1 MFKLVEVNK
10 IVNPKIE
17 VDLDVCTKCKACTR
31 ACPLRLYYFRDDNL
45 VMRRSTEILCME
57 CGHCFAACPVNAIKL
72 RFYPDGEKIE
82 ILETLELPPYKKLL
96 NLIKSRRS
104 IRNFK
109 SEPIPD
115 DLWDNLIEAG
125 KYSPTGHN
133 DQMVN
138 FTILRDPELLKKF
151 SNEITKG
158 FIELSK
164 IYAERGKWKEYR
176 KSFEKSDRKIIEG
189 TLPYFSDTLKGI
201 ERGEDFWRWNG
212 ELIIIHASKKTSTLI
227 PDCSVAASNIMLAA
241 ESLGLGTCS
250 LGMATTAINT
260 IENVAKVIQFP
271 QNHVVGY
278 TLAVGFPKVKYYR
291 IPPRRSAKV
300 KWL

>member
-1 MFKLVEVNK
+1 VVKVVEVHK

-57 CGHCFAACPVNAIKL
+57 CGHCFAVCPVNAIKL
-72 RFYPDGEKIE
+72 RLYPDEEKIE
-82 ILETLELPPYKKLL
+82 NLVDFELPTYKSVLS
-96 NLIKSRRS
+96 LIKARRS

-109 SEPIPD
+109 PEPIPE
-115 DLWDNLIEAG
+115 DLWNKLLEAG

-133 DQMVN
+133 DQLVN

-151 SNEITKG
+151 SDEITKG
-158 FIELSK
+158 FIGLSK
-164 IYAERGKWKEYR
+164 IYAERGKWREYR
-176 KSFEKSDRKIIEG
+176 KSIEKSDRKIIEG
-189 TLPYFSDTLKGI
+189 TLPYFNDTLKGI

-227 PDCSVAASNIMLAA
+227 QDCSVAASNIMLAA

-278 TLAVGFPKVKYYR
+278 TLAVGLPRVKYYR

>member
-1 MFKLVEVNK
+1 MVEVKK

-17 VDLDVCTKCKACTR
+17 VDLDVCTQCKACTW
-31 ACPLRLYYFRDDNL
+31 ACPLRLYYFRDNNL

-72 RFYPDGEKIE
+72 RSYSDGEKLE
-82 ILETLELPPYKKLL
+82 SLETLKLPSYKKIL
-96 NLIKSRRS
+96 NLIKARRS

-109 SEPIPD
+109 SETIPE
-115 DLWDNLIEAG
+115 DLWNKLIEAG
-125 KYSPTGHN
+125 RYSPTGHN
-133 DQMVN
+133 DQLVN

-151 SNEITKG
+151 SDEITKG

-164 IYAERGKWKEYR
+164 IFSERSKWREYR
-176 KSFEKSDRKIIEG
+176 KSIEKDYLKIFEG
-189 TLPYFSDTLKGI
+189 TLPFFGDFLKGI
-201 ERGEDFWRWNG
+201 KRGEEFWRWNG

-227 PDCSVAASNIMLAA
+227 QDCSVAASNIMLAA

-250 LGMATTAINT
+250 LGMATAAINT
-260 IENVAKVIQFP
+260 FDNVAKVIQFP
-271 QNHVVGY
+271 PNHIVGY
-278 TLAVGFPKVKYYR
+278 TLAVGFPKFKYYR
-291 IPPRRSAKV
+291 IPPRKSAKV

>member
-1 MFKLVEVNK
+1 
-10 IVNPKIE
+10 
-17 VDLDVCTKCKACTR
+17 
-31 ACPLRLYYFRDDNL
+31 
-45 VMRRSTEILCME
+45 ME

-72 RFYPDGEKIE
+72 RCYPDGEKIE

-96 NLIKSRRS
+96 NLIKARRS

-109 SEPIPD
+109 SEPIPE
-115 DLWDNLIEAG
+115 DLWYKLIEAG

-133 DQMVN
+133 DQLVN

-151 SNEITKG
+151 SDEITKG

-176 KSFEKSDRKIIEG
+176 KSIEKSDRKIIEG
-189 TLPYFSDTLKGI
+189 TLPYISDTLKGI

-250 LGMATTAINT
+250 LGIATTAVNT
-260 IENVAKVIQFP
+260 FENVAKVIQFP

-291 IPPRRSAKV
+291 IPLRESAKV